1 MAWSQSDYDR
11 ARVLATDMLTTAH
24 ALGAV
29 FEELSAHRLL
39 GMIALKERI
48 LLPPRIISSRAPR
61 SRRHMDTKS
70 TW

>member
-1 MAWSQSDYDR
+1 
-11 ARVLATDMLTTAH
+11 MLTTAH